1 MFKTLAKSRLV
12 DLAFG
17 GFRPRELRRITLR
30 EAGFSNVSPSNDNLP
45 GFRRPKGQRRI
56 PAPALACHWIERNG
70 NLECRWHVEASGDAP
85 IGDFDEHGTARASGL
100 SRVQPCGR
108 GLALAG

>member
-12 DLAFG
+12 GLSLG
-17 GFRPRELRRITLR
+17 GFRPREPRRITPR
-30 EAGFSNVSPSNDNLP
+30 RAGFSNVSPSNDNLP

-56 PAPALACHWIERNG
+56 PAPALACRWIERNG
-70 NLECRWHVEASGDAP
+70 RLECCWQVEASGDEP

-100 SRVQPCGR
+100 SRVQPRGR
-108 GLALAG
+108 SLALAG